1 MANLDI
7 AEPFRPKEGRLHL
20 SGPLAGYEVRI
31 TTTRVVGGEAAALR
45 LLDSRRMRR
54 PLDSLGFSPAALALV
69 HGILRH
75 GEGLVLVTGPTN
87 SGKTTT
93 VYSMLHELDNGER
106 NIVTIEDPV
115 EYEVPSFRQMGV
127 DPRHD
132 VTMTSGLR
140 TLLRMDPDVVLV
152 GEIRDADTAEIAMRA
167 ASSGKRVL
175 STLHTRDVASTVTA
189 LRDLHVDRRSLS
201 GNLAGIISQRLV
213 RRVCEECRRIESP
226 TDEERDFLSRA
237 GYEPAEHVAHAVG
250 CERCGGTGYF
260 ERIGVFEIAARSPAL
275 GTAIVEGATEE
286 EMRKLLRQAQV
297 ATLVDD
303 ALEKV
308 RAGVTS
314 VAEVA
319 AMTWISVK
327 PGLEES
333 AVPPAQSTRDSS
345 WQMPAVPPS
354 AYRVVIYAAPDD
366 ACTLR
371 DLLVARL
378 NMHPTDAMIQAQR
391 APGILPAPLTQDVA
405 QQIAAVVNDSGLHA
419 EAVPE
424 REIPAFE
431 HAEAVHHA
439 RCVDNGFEI
448 IELHGQAEVTVPWS
462 EIELISVGQVP
473 QEEDRHF
480 VTHELITAASSTM
493 PTECVVTHLPG
504 LELWLIRREPQQAF
518 RIDHTR
524 MNYEYLGPEKNDSA
538 THNFRLLLEELLRR
552 APRAYVTPATRS
564 FVEHGPLSKWQFES
578 SDDLR
583 EYTAFH
589 LLIRLRTEKQA
600 TK

>member
-7 AEPFRPKEGRLHL
+7 AEPFRPKEGRRHL
-20 SGPLAGYEVRI
+20 SGPLSGYEVRI

-45 LLDSRRMRR
+45 LLDSRRLRR
-54 PLDSLGFSPAALALV
+54 PLDSLGFSPPALALV

-75 GEGLVLVTGPTN
+75 VEGLVLVTGPTN
-87 SGKTTT
+87 SGKTKT

-115 EYEVPSFRQMGV
+115 EYEVPSFRQIGV

-132 VTMTSGLR
+132 ITMTSGLR

-152 GEIRDADTAEIAMRA
+152 GEIRDAETAEIAMRA

-189 LRDLHVDRRSLS
+189 LRDLQVDRRSLS

-213 RRVCEECRRIESP
+213 RRVCEECRRIEP
-226 TDEERDFLSRA
+226 PADEERDFLSRA
-237 GYEPAEHVAHAVG
+237 GYEPGEHVAHAVG
-250 CERCGGTGYF
+250 CERCGGTCYF
-260 ERIGVFEIAARSPAL
+260 ERLGVFEVAAESPAV
-275 GTAIVEGATEE
+275 GAAIVEGGTEE
-286 EMRKLLRQAQV
+286 ELRKLLRQAQ
-297 ATLVDD
+297 ATTLVDD

-308 RAGVTS
+308 HAGVTS
-314 VAEVA
+314 VAEIA

-327 PGLEES
+327 PGLEE
-333 AVPPAQSTRDSS
+333 AALAPTESTRANS
-345 WQMPAVPPS
+345 WHLPAATPL
-354 AYRVVIYAAPDD
+354 AYRVVIFAAPDD
-366 ACTLR
+366 PFVLR

-378 NMHPTDAMIQAQR
+378 NMHPTDAMLHAQR

-405 QQIAAVVNDSGLHA
+405 ERFAAVVNDSGLHS

-424 REIPAFE
+424 RAIPDFK

-439 RCVDNGFEI
+439 RCIDTGFEI
-448 IELHGQAEVTVPWS
+448 IELHGQEKIAVPWS
-462 EIELISVGQVP
+462 EIELVSVGQVP
-473 QEEDRHF
+473 QGEDRHF

-504 LELWLIRREPQQAF
+504 LELWLVRRDPLQAF
-518 RIDHTR
+518 RIDHSG
-524 MNYEYLGPEKNDSA
+524 MNYEYLGPEKNDST

-552 APRAYVTPATRS
+552 APSAYVTPATRA
-564 FVEHGPLSKWQFES
+564 FVQHSPLSNWQFDS

-583 EYTAFH
+583 EYTVFY
-589 LLIRLRTEKQA
+589 LLIRMRTEKQVSE
-600 TK
+600 